1 MLVSDND
8 MHDVLAVLSD
18 ETGAAHRAAHEY
30 MDDLTKSVLAELM
43 GQSDAKSSTER
54 EQWAR
59 ANTTFKE
66 HLAKVGKFAKLD
78 YEWRQR
84 YAAANAKMEVWRTQ
98 NANARAAER
107 VR

>member
-1 MLVSDND
+1 MLVSDDD
-8 MHDVLAVLSD
+8 MHEVLAVLAD

-30 MDDLTKSVLAELM
+30 LDDLTKSVLAELM
-43 GQSDAKSSTER
+43 AESEAKSATER
-54 EQWAR
+54 EQYAR
-59 ANTTFKE
+59 AHQTFKD

-84 YAAANAKMEVWRTQ
+84 YAAANAKLEVWRTSS
-98 NANARAAER
+98 ANVRAAER

>member
-1 MLVSDND
+1 MLVSDDD
-8 MHDVLAVLSD
+8 MHNVLAVLAD

-43 GQSDAKSSTER
+43 SQSDAKASTER

-59 ANTTFKE
+59 AHPTFKE

>member
-8 MHDVLAVLSD
+8 MSAVLEVLSD

-30 MDDLTKSVLAELM
+30 LDALTKTVLAELM
-43 GQSDAKSSTER
+43 GQSDAKSATER

-59 ANTTFKE
+59 AHPTFKE
-66 HLAKVGKFAKLD
+66 HLAKVGKFARMD

-84 YAAANAKMEVWRTQ
+84 YAAANCKLEVWRTA
-98 NANARAAER
+98 NANARAAEK